1 MISKKSIDP
10 EKYLRLTLTFIYWL
24 FEFVLEMFREWDQ
37 NYRIIIII
45 IFSMFYV
52 IILFYPL
59 VPKE

>member
-10 EKYLRLTLTFIYWL
+10 EKYLSLTLTFIYWI
-24 FEFVLEMFREWDQ
+24 FEFVLEMFWEWDQ

-59 VPKE
+59 VPQE